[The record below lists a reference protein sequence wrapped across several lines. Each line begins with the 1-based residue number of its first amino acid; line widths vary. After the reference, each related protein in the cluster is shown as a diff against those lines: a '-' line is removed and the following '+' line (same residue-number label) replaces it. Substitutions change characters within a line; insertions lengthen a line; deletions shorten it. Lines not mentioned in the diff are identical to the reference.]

1 MPRTL
6 YVRQLNDVIHD
17 KLNDL
22 SQKQG
27 VTVGS
32 IIEEAVGDWMKQK
45 HDIPS
50 KHHLILYSDK
60 DSLLNFLRKM
70 EESGPFLAIGEVRAV
85 GAGHDYR
92 FVDPA
97 AVAGS
102 EPWYQVVELTLDG
115 RGDQTPPLVA
125 LSPNSDP
132 TASGRRRRA
141 GAVR

>member
-50 KHHLILYSDK
+50 KHHLILYS
-60 DSLLNFLRKM
+60 FLHK
-70 EESGPFLAIGEVRAV
+70 FLIDEFNKTVLP
-85 GAGHDYR
+85 D
-92 FVDPA
+92 
-97 AVAGS
+97 
-102 EPWYQVVELTLDG
+102 
-115 RGDQTPPLVA
+115 
-125 LSPNSDP
+125 
-132 TASGRRRRA
+132 
-141 GAVR
+141 